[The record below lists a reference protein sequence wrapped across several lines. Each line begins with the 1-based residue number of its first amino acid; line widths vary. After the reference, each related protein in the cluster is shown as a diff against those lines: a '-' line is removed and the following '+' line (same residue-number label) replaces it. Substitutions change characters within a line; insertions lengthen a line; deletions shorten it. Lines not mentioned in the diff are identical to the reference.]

1 MRYLLVS
8 GEEPSTSSAG
18 SGAASTDRGTS
29 PDENDSVPAAS
40 AATPAGLSLDTM
52 HAAKGDPR
60 KQAAAAA
67 ASATAADVLL
77 QALSSTM
84 GGVVDNAEVADAFLA

>member
-1 MRYLLVS
+1 
-8 GEEPSTSSAG
+8 
-18 SGAASTDRGTS
+18 
-29 PDENDSVPAAS
+29 
-40 AATPAGLSLDTM
+40 M
-52 HAAKGDPR
+52 HAAKGDSR

-84 GGVVDNAEVADAFLA
+84 GGVDNAEVADAFLA